1 MATLHLLGTGAA
13 LADASRTTT
22 MLAVATDDRCV
33 AVDCGGDL
41 AQRLLAHGLALAH
54 LDALVLTHE
63 HPDHVVGFPLLMQK
77 LWLSG
82 RRRPLPVCG
91 PERALAQA
99 QQLFACFD
107 TSGWEGVPEARWRSV
122 PLREDVLVWEDE
134 AWQITGAPVRHSVP
148 TLALRIE
155 DRRDGGVVVYSAD
168 TEPCPALVHLARGAD
183 ILVHE
188 ATGEFPGHSS
198 AVAAAEVA
206 RAAEVGRLLLVH
218 LPPVVDYDALV
229 AARRRFPATDLG
241 CDGDRFLF

>member
-22 MLAVATDDRCV
+22 MLAAAAGDRCV

-54 LDALVLTHE
+54 LDALILTHE
-63 HPDHVVGFPLLMQK
+63 HPDHVAGFPLLMEK

-107 TSGWEGVPEARWRSV
+107 TEGWEGLPEVRWHPV
-122 PLREDVLVWEDE
+122 PLREEALVWEDE
-134 AWQITGAPVRHSVP
+134 HWSILGSPVRHSVP
-148 TLALRIE
+148 TVALRIE
-155 DRRDGGVVVYSAD
+155 DRGDGGVVVYSAD

-198 AVAAAEVA
+198 PPAAAEVA
-206 RAAEVGRLLLVH
+206 RAAEVGRLVLVH
-218 LPPVVDYDALV
+218 LPPVVDYEALV
-229 AARRRFPATDLG
+229 EARRRFPATDLG
-241 CDGDRFLF
+241 RDGDRLEF